1 MGTVKIKSRIR
12 KVSTTCRRHEWSRT
26 ESCTWPAM
34 SEVVTIGQGT
44 IWYQVHRIFT
54 WYRPPTV
61 PSGSFVSDS
70 ILDVHAVLSSANSTQ
85 LQQVQIMLADKRY
98 RGRCQRPP
106 ICMPRDHDRNIYG
119 LAGTCWCIT
128 VPAFHVELATTLSG
142 LFGGLRS
149 LIPALSHPLTCKLR
163 AKFAEL
169 LAGPPASRSWGR
181 PSALQ
186 SPKAQ
191 T

>member
-98 RGRCQRPP
+98 RGSCQRPDLHAKR
-106 ICMPRDHDRNIYG
+106 PRQEHIRPCWHMLVYHCSGFSRGACYDFVGFIWG
-119 LAGTCWCIT
+119 LAESDTST
-128 VPAFHVELATTLSG
+128 
-142 LFGGLRS
+142 
-149 LIPALSHPLTCKLR
+149 
-163 AKFAEL
+163 FASTNL
-169 LAGPPASRSWGR
+169 QT
-181 PSALQ
+181 PS
-186 SPKAQ
+186 KIC
-191 T
+191 